1 MQTDKDKHI
10 QQLLEQ
16 HEEDMLTIRAI
27 QLVMEDFMA
36 KQKELEQKMAD
47 LIKNHDAL
55 NKQCEQLQA
64 EREKRMAAEIKI
76 QQLQKELSEK
86 SKLCKSLERKL
97 QSTQE

>member
-16 HEEDMLTIRAI
+16 HDEDMLTIRAI

-64 EREKRMAAEIKI
+64 ERY
-76 QQLQKELSEK
+76 QLPVCRYRSGT
-86 SKLCKSLERKL
+86 SARGPHPVA
-97 QSTQE
+97 

>member
-16 HEEDMLTIRAI
+16 HDEDMLTIRAI

-64 EREKRMAAEIKI
+64 EREKRMAAELKI
-76 QQLQKELSEK
+76 QQLQKELA
-86 SKLCKSLERKL
+86 SLYAQLGK
-97 QSTQE
+97 